1 MNLYKFPI
9 YLNFRKPL
17 FPKGRGR
24 TKKKMFFGLT
34 IFSLKN
40 LVDSQMMSIQK
51 KSITFGCVVV
61 MLSQCLVFSVF
72 LCDICAYTCSLL
84 NDWKV
89 SGRHPNISPLNI
101 SAYVS

>member
-34 IFSLKN
+34 IFSFKN

-51 KSITFGCVVV
+51 KSITFGYVVV
-61 MLSQCLVFSVF
+61 MLSQCFVFSGFFFVIF
-72 LCDICAYTCSLL
+72 VLTHALS
-84 NDWKV
+84 
-89 SGRHPNISPLNI
+89 
-101 SAYVS
+101 

>member
-9 YLNFRKPL
+9 YLKFRKPL

-34 IFSLKN
+34 VFSLKN
-40 LVDSQMMSIQK
+40 LVDSQMTSVQK
-51 KSITFGCVVV
+51 KSITFGRVVV
-61 MLSQCLVFSVF
+61 MLPHCFVFSFFCVIF
-72 LCDICAYTCSLL
+72 VLTHALSLL

-89 SGRHPNISPLNI
+89 SGRHPNSHL
-101 SAYVS
+101 